1 MKKSMTMGKLA
12 RCKPNVDESRI
23 WHMEMANTRR
33 LSFSFGFFYEEKHV
47 LDYYKIA
54 DSKSKSL

>member
-1 MKKSMTMGKLA
+1 MGKLA